1 MLATSDRA
9 GLIAAI
15 RERSGEQQ
23 AALDRLE
30 QRQAPEIAAA
40 AVQQTRAEQEQ
51 GQRRLDEQRERAQAQ
66 ARERSDEAERRTRP
80 GGRDADLG
88 QERDAPTT
96 GRQRDYDDDLGY

>member
-30 QRQAPEIAAA
+30 QRQAPEIAAT
-40 AVQQTRAEQEQ
+40 AVERTRAEQEQ
-51 GQRRLDEQRERAQAQ
+51 GQRRLDEQRERAQAL
-66 ARERSDEAERRTRP
+66 ARERSDEAERRVRP

-88 QERDAPTT
+88 QKRDAPTT
-96 GRQRDYDDDLGY
+96 SRQRDYDDDLGY